1 LNPIA
6 PSELIITPAGAIYHL
21 GIKPNQL
28 AEKIILVGDQDR
40 VALIS
45 KHFEKTEFT
54 TQNRE
59 FVTATGAFNG
69 VRITAMSSGIGC
81 DNIDIV
87 LNEIDALA
95 NIDFEQKTVKDK
107 LKSLEIVRLGT
118 SGSLQ
123 EDIPV
128 DSFVT
133 STHGLGFDGLLGFYA
148 NNEQVCD
155 KSISEAFI
163 NHMNWPKNAN
173 MPYVTKGDESLISK
187 ISKDTY
193 TGITAT
199 ANGFYG
205 PQGRE
210 LRLKSAIENQN
221 EKLNSF
227 SFHNHR
233 ITNFEMETSAL
244 YGLSG
249 LLGHRSATVCTIV
262 ANRFRK
268 EYSKDYKAAVS
279 RLITH
284 VLERLTA

>member
-1 LNPIA
+1 MNPIA

-21 GIKPNQL
+21 GIRSEQL
-28 AEKIILVGDQDR
+28 ADKVILVGDPDR

-45 KHFEKTEFT
+45 KHFEKIEFT
-54 TQNRE
+54 SQSRE
-59 FVTATGAFNG
+59 FVTATGTFSG
-69 VRITAMSSGIGC
+69 VRVTAMSSGIGC

-87 LNEIDALA
+87 LNELDALA
-95 NIDFEQKTVKDK
+95 NIDFENKTIKNE

-148 NNEQVCD
+148 DKEKVCD
-155 KSISEAFI
+155 SEITKAFV
-163 NHMNWPKNAN
+163 NHMNWPANTN
-173 MPYVTKGDESLISK
+173 MPYVTKGCESLISK
-187 ISKDTY
+187 IGKDTY

-227 SFHNHR
+227 SFNNHR

-244 YGLSG
+244 YGLSS
-249 LLGHRSATVCTIV
+249 LLGHQAATVCTIV

-268 EYSKDYKAAVS
+268 EYSKDYKAAVN
-279 RLITH
+279 RLIIH
-284 VLERLTA
+284 VLERLTT